1 VSGYVLYTDGA
12 SRGNPGDSSIGAV
25 LYRETSEGLEEVEV
39 VSEAIGR
46 ATNNVAEY
54 EAVVAGL
61 AAAIDNG
68 VDEIVL
74 RSDSLLLV
82 RQLQGEYRVKAAGL
96 KPLYRK
102 AVALLGDFD
111 SVTIEHVP
119 REQNEVADSLANAA
133 LDR

>member
-1 VSGYVLYTDGA
+1 MLYTDGA

-25 LYRETSEGLEEVEV
+25 LYRETNEGLEEVEV

-119 REQNEVADSLANAA
+119 REQNEVADALANAA

>member
-1 VSGYVLYTDGA
+1 VLYTDGA

-61 AAAIDNG
+61 AAEIDNG

-119 REQNEVADSLANAA
+119 REQNEVADALANAA

>member
-1 VSGYVLYTDGA
+1 MLYTDGA
-12 SRGNPGDSSIGAV
+12 SRGNPGDASIGAV
-25 LYRETSEGLEEVEV
+25 LYRETSEGLEEVDV

-61 AAAIDNG
+61 AVAVDKG
-68 VDEIVL
+68 VGEIVL

-82 RQLQGEYRVKAAGL
+82 RQLRGEYRVKAAGL

-119 REQNEVADSLANAA
+119 REQNEVADALANAA

>member
-1 VSGYVLYTDGA
+1 VSRYVLYTDGA
-12 SRGNPGDSSIGAV
+12 SRGNPGDASIGAV
-25 LYRETSEGLEEVEV
+25 LYQETDKGLEEVEV

-54 EAVVAGL
+54 EAVIAGL
-61 AAAIDNG
+61 AAAVDNG
-68 VDEIVL
+68 VDDIVL

-82 RQLQGEYRVKAAGL
+82 RQLLGEYRVKAAGL

-102 AVALLGDFD
+102 AIALLGDFAT
-111 SVTIEHVP
+111 VTIEHVP
-119 REQNEVADSLANAA
+119 REQNEVADALANAA